1 MTTQDMM
8 LLKFRARQQLMTA
21 GHIASATVEHANS
34 SPMSS
39 QEMNTLQAIV
49 GAKPLMHIEETM
61 HHLDRILHLANSVT
75 VSSYKWVKNINFV
88 L

>member
-49 GAKPLMHIEETM
+49 GAKPLMQEEETID
-61 HHLDRILHLANSVT
+61 LDRILHLANSVT
-75 VSSYKWVKNINFV
+75 VSCYE
-88 L
+88 